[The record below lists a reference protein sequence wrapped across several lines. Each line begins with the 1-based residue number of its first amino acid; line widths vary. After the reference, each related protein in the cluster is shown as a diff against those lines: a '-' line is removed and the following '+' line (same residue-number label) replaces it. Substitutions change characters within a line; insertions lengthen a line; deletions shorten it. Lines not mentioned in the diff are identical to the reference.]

1 MSGFDSGG
9 MEMIQNVGNILCKL
23 REEMGISQTQLGQ
36 GLATPVEMS
45 RLENG
50 VMEMDV
56 FLLEGLFQRLG
67 KSVDKLEL
75 TISEGEYKLMI
86 LRAMMTEGFSDRDYE
101 LVELLLEEYALHPDS
116 SMPLH
121 RQYRMWMEALYCYM
135 AKGDEEA
142 CEKGLVGA
150 LEITAPLWRDGFSAD
165 CRLCTQEVRIF
176 LFLCALQLGMGETGS
191 VRKQLGQL
199 MACLEK
205 WCTDAEE
212 KAKVYPQCAWILGK
226 ACYTEEDWDAAYD
239 ICSRGVACLAE
250 NGVLTVVDKLLE
262 VQEACLDQMGRE
274 EEGIRVRKIRYA
286 IAFLYQI
293 ADVKAPEGDMLYL
306 LLVREQKE
314 LVVDRELLKELRLSK
329 GLSQANLSEG
339 ICSWETLSRIEGG
352 KRKPNKKKLHRMFQR
367 MGMDR
372 TRYYGYI
379 QADDFE
385 LHEKVREIHVRWEWG
400 DSQGAMMLTEELE
413 EKLDMTVPVNR
424 QFIETHKMIFAVR
437 QGQLAGEEA
446 VREAERILCY
456 TMRDYEG
463 TVYRIPFRQECVIL
477 NQIALQLR
485 HSGRIDEA
493 IELWGQILDRFQASE
508 VAERYHVDSL
518 MLIYLNYAGSLEANG
533 CLEKSEEVALR
544 GIRLAL
550 KCQRGDSAASILA
563 NLACVYE
570 KYSTRKKPLLSR
582 DCLEHSFCL
591 LQFYKNDKSSNVV
604 KKYYEEKYGKDISTG
619 IRKT

>member
-1 MSGFDSGG
+1 M
-9 MEMIQNVGNILCKL
+9 
-23 REEMGISQTQLGQ
+23 
-36 GLATPVEMS
+36 
-45 RLENG
+45 
-50 VMEMDV
+50 
-56 FLLEGLFQRLG
+56 
-67 KSVDKLEL
+67 
-75 TISEGEYKLMI
+75 
-86 LRAMMTEGFSDRDYE
+86 
-101 LVELLLEEYALHPDS
+101 
-116 SMPLH
+116 
-121 RQYRMWMEALYCYM
+121 
-135 AKGDEEA
+135 
-142 CEKGLVGA
+142 
-150 LEITAPLWRDGFSAD
+150 
-165 CRLCTQEVRIF
+165 
-176 LFLCALQLGMGETGS
+176 
-191 VRKQLGQL
+191 
-199 MACLEK
+199 
-205 WCTDAEE
+205 
-212 KAKVYPQCAWILGK
+212 
-226 ACYTEEDWDAAYD
+226 
-239 ICSRGVACLAE
+239 
-250 NGVLTVVDKLLE
+250 TVVDKLLE

-518 MLIYLNYAGSLEANG
+518 MLR
-533 CLEKSEEVALR
+533 SEERRV
-544 GIRLAL
+544 
-550 KCQRGDSAASILA
+550 
-563 NLACVYE
+563 
-570 KYSTRKKPLLSR
+570 
-582 DCLEHSFCL
+582 
-591 LQFYKNDKSSNVV
+591 
-604 KKYYEEKYGKDISTG
+604 GKEC
-619 IRKT
+619 